1 MLLTNF
7 RVLLQHGTQYIK
19 HLDRVTL
26 CDEFRGRPVLTGAR
40 LTAAKRAQLCALCP
54 TGAISFDPKMRLDL
68 GKCLFCGE
76 CAVQFPEQV
85 RFTNDYRLAAPTRE
99 GLVVTE
105 GEEPEWFFDQEAV
118 RPEIKRLFGRSLQ
131 LREVSAGG
139 DNSCEMELGA
149 AGNVNFDMG
158 RYGIGFTASP
168 RHADGMVV
176 TGPVTANMA
185 REIEITWQ
193 AIPEPKLL
201 IAVGADAISG
211 GLFAGSPAVNRD
223 FFDRHTPDLYVPG
236 NPAHPMTFITGV
248 RALLEP
254 LPEVE
259 EGGDEETAAE
269 PKKARWAAVARW
281 WRKTPRATDEEEV
294 IEEEGEEMVAEEEEI
309 EAVPAASE
317 IPEPE
322 ETVLPKNKKRKTI
335 E

>member
-7 RVLLQHGTQYIK
+7 RVLLQHGTQYIR

-54 TGAISFDPKMRLDL
+54 TGAISFEPKMRLDL
-68 GKCLFCGE
+68 GRCLFCGE

-85 RFTNDYRLAAPTRE
+85 RFTNDYRLAASTRE
-99 GLVVTE
+99 GLFVTE

-118 RPEIKRLFGRSLQ
+118 RPEIKRLFGRSLH

-193 AIPEPKLL
+193 AIPEPKVL

-211 GLFAGSPAVNRD
+211 GLFDGSPAVNRD
-223 FFDRHTPDLYVPG
+223 FFERHTPDLYVPG

-248 RALLEP
+248 RALLAPVPVAVEAESPESAPEP
-254 LPEVE
+254 VAETE
-259 EGGDEETAAE
+259 E
-269 PKKARWAAVARW
+269 PNPKPVRKKAVRTRKKKAVVGEPEEAVA
-281 WRKTPRATDEEEV
+281 PLEAAPEPDVPEA
-294 IEEEGEEMVAEEEEI
+294 IAEEEE
-309 EAVPAASE
+309 E
-317 IPEPE
+317 
-322 ETVLPKNKKRKTI
+322 RKTI